1 MIIPYRPLSAL
12 LAMLAALGIAA
23 AAAQS
28 LPLQPNGAAGLD
40 AQDRLAG
47 DSGSTTVRAPG
58 EPTPLTAAQRAAM
71 IVDARAWGMR
81 CDGTTDDGPALQAVH
96 DRVDANAA
104 LLVQLPS
111 GTCRIASAVT
121 FTKTLVLRGQGWTAG
136 QSPNLGTWLLIDGT
150 GFNPFTL
157 TGAAVRGAAFENLA
171 VFQQHPPPPAFGLWT
186 PTAFPCVFTLENTAG
201 EVSFRNIFLLAINRG
216 VCSHLS
222 GRLTLQGISGQ
233 VFTSLAEVD
242 KSYDVDRYMDLHIW
256 PYWSTA
262 APVMAYTQANAD
274 VLRLS
279 RVDTPLADRVFV
291 FGVRSAVH
299 FLRSPGEGANAGGV
313 TTKLLAGTIGCD
325 FVARC
330 LWVEASGVTW
340 QIGRVMAQGQAWGS
354 NPPAPLG
361 SATAVQVGSGIA
373 GQADGSV
380 VGQIGQLWTE
390 FTAGCTVCIVG
401 HGASNLAIGVQY
413 SNFGPSPA
421 GASAVWLLN
430 GAHTVS
436 WASPPQFSGGT
447 GITAKNT
454 RASGTLTGPILRNY

>member
-1 MIIPYRPLSAL
+1 MFIRFRL
-12 LAMLAALGIAA
+12 LCTLLAALGTMYAAIASTQA
-23 AAAQS
+23 PSFQS
-28 LPLQPNGAAGLD
+28 DGVASPNVQGRFAD
-40 AQDRLAG
+40 
-47 DSGSTTVRAPG
+47 DSDSVTMRAPG
-58 EPTPLTAAQRAAM
+58 EQMLLTAAQQTAM
-71 IVDARAWGMR
+71 VVDARSWGVK

-96 DRVDANAA
+96 DRVGADAA

-136 QSPNLGTWLLIDGT
+136 QSPGLGTWFLIDGT

-157 TGAAVRGAAFENLA
+157 TGAAVRGAAFESLA
-171 VFQQHPPPPAFGLWT
+171 IFQQHPAPPMFGSWAPA
-186 PTAFPCVFTLENTAG
+186 AFPCVFMLENTAG
-201 EVSFRNIFLLAINRG
+201 EVAFRDVFLLAINRAI
-216 VCSHLS
+216 CSHLS
-222 GRLTLQGISGQ
+222 GRLTLRGVSGQ
-233 VFTSLAEVD
+233 VFTSLTEVD
-242 KSYDVDRYMDLHIW
+242 KSYDADRYVDLHIW
-256 PYWSTA
+256 PYWSSA
-262 APVMAYTQANAD
+262 APVMAYTQANTD

-279 RVDTPLADRVFV
+279 RVDTPLADRMFV

-299 FLRSPGEGANAGGV
+299 FLRSADEGANAGGI

-330 LWVEASGVTW
+330 LWVDALGVTW
-340 QIGRVMAQGQAWGS
+340 QIGRVMAQGQAWAS

-361 SATAVQVGSGIA
+361 NAAAMQVGSGIV

-390 FTAGCTVCIVG
+390 FTAGCAVCIVG
-401 HGASNLAIGVQY
+401 YGASNLAIGVQY

-421 GASAVWLLN
+421 GASAVRLLN

-436 WASPPQFSGGT
+436 WASPPQFAGGT
-447 GITAKNT
+447 GITAKNVG
-454 RASGTLTGPILRNY
+454 ASGTLTGPTVTKH

>member
-1 MIIPYRPLSAL
+1 MAIRSHPLYML
-12 LAMLAALGIAA
+12 LAALYAA
-23 AAAQS
+23 TGSAQP
-28 LPLQPNGAAGLD
+28 LPLQPNSVAGSD
-40 AQDRLAG
+40 AQGRFAD
-47 DSGSTTVRAPG
+47 DSGSATVRAPD
-58 EPTPLTAAQRAAM
+58 ESTPLTAAQQAAM
-71 IVDARAWGMR
+71 VTDARAWGVR

-96 DRVDANAA
+96 DQVTADAA

-111 GTCRIASAVT
+111 GMCRIASAVT

-136 QSPNLGTWLLIDGT
+136 QVPGLGTWFLIDGT

-157 TGAAVRGAAFENLA
+157 MGAAVRGASFENLA
-171 VFQQHPPPPAFGLWT
+171 VFQQHPTPPASGSWK

-201 EVSFRNIFLLAINRG
+201 EVALRDVFLLAINRG

-222 GRLTLQGISGQ
+222 GRLTLRGVSGQ

-242 KSYDVDRYMDLHIW
+242 KSYDADRYVDLHIW

-262 APVMAYTQANAD
+262 APVMAYTQANTD

-291 FGVRSAVH
+291 FGVRSAAH
-299 FLRSPGEGANAGGV
+299 FLRSADEGANAGGI

-330 LWVEASGVTW
+330 LWVDALGVTW
-340 QIGRVMAQGQAWGS
+340 QIGRVMAQGQAWAS

-361 SATAVQVGSGIA
+361 NAAAMQVGSGIV

-390 FTAGCTVCIVG
+390 FTAGCAVCIVG
-401 HGASNLAIGVQY
+401 YGASNLAIGVQY

-421 GASAVWLLN
+421 GASAVRLLN

-436 WASPPQFSGGT
+436 WASPPQFAGGI
-447 GITAKNT
+447 GITAKNAG
-454 RASGTLTGPILRNY
+454 ASGTLTGPTVTKH